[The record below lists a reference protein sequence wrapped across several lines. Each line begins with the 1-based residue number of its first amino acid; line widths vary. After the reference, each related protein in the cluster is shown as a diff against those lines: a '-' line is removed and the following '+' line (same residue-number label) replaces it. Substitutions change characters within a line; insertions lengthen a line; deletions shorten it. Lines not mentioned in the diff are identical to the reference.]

1 MFPEVR
7 NELKIAYDK
16 QHQGKD
22 SKSLSTEVREP
33 NGQENTI
40 EEDDDMPVVPLE
52 FIYGMMDDEKSKED
66 AKEINVKIE
75 EECKSKPMTEEE
87 KAERRQQLYEEK
99 RYYLSG
105 LRMKENF
112 EKSELS
118 QGLSPEIRKRISDA
132 YLCCT
137 DPNELNDPN
146 FLDGRLS
153 KYFEEH
159 NINFE
164 LVGIHMCIL
173 TNTFVGYKIEGS
185 GSEKNEEQ
193 EKSADN
199 VKEMKL
205 LQMPQ
210 LLDGIPET
218 LKEYIKTQG
227 KRFITN
233 RIQDVLN
240 GSNTLEAIAVIANFP
255 EFIRE
260 TLGMFADTLGDSKE
274 ESIAKI
280 FLKEEEKAKEL
291 MGSDEMGIKRDLGV
305 EDLTIKID
313 DSVKNNTVQLKE
325 FANQIREVKK
335 SSGETK
341 SPLENSTL
349 EFVID
354 DEEIANGDFF
364 ELMNTLMENGC
375 TINFIIAV
383 ENEENR
389 DRIEENIKSSCQ
401 GNYNV
406 FTGEPDVFNKAMKE
420 TTDNALNPVKD
431 IEQVIEAVDE
441 ALEFNVEMNPVLY
454 NVVNAAF
461 GANMSIDETIKWVA
475 TLQEEHENEEMNPD
489 RNTYTY
495 TS

>member
-1 MFPEVR
+1 
-7 NELKIAYDK
+7 
-16 QHQGKD
+16 
-22 SKSLSTEVREP
+22 
-33 NGQENTI
+33 
-40 EEDDDMPVVPLE
+40 
-52 FIYGMMDDEKSKED
+52 
-66 AKEINVKIE
+66 
-75 EECKSKPMTEEE
+75 
-87 KAERRQQLYEEK
+87 
-99 RYYLSG
+99 
-105 LRMKENF
+105 
-112 EKSELS
+112 
-118 QGLSPEIRKRISDA
+118 
-132 YLCCT
+132 
-137 DPNELNDPN
+137 
-146 FLDGRLS
+146 
-153 KYFEEH
+153 
-159 NINFE
+159 
-164 LVGIHMCIL
+164 
-173 TNTFVGYKIEGS
+173 
-185 GSEKNEEQ
+185 
-193 EKSADN
+193 
-199 VKEMKL
+199 VKEMTL
-205 LQMPQ
+205 DQMPQ

-218 LKEYIKTQG
+218 LKEDIKTQG